1 MRHIPEVLFVCVHNA
16 GRSQMAAALLDHHAK
31 GSVRVRSAGS
41 DPAGQLNPAVV
52 AAMAEWGIDLSR
64 ELPKPLTD
72 EVVRAADAVITM
84 GCGDACPV
92 YPGKRYLDWELED
105 PAGKPVEQVR
115 AIRDELDR
123 RVRALLAELTPTV
136 GDIRIEPLVPED
148 WPEVAAIYAEGIATG
163 NATFETAPPTWE
175 RWDASHLPDHR
186 LVARVAAG
194 GSGGALGPGGA
205 LRPGEVVAW
214 AALAPVSDRCV
225 YAGVAE
231 DSIYVA
237 ERARGLGVG
246 RRLLTALVERA
257 EEAGIWTVQTG
268 IFPENTA
275 SVELHRRCGFRVV
288 GVRERLGQLHGRW
301 RDVLLL
307 ERRSTRY

>member
-1 MRHIPEVLFVCVHNA
+1 VRDIPEVLFVCVHNA

-41 DPAGQLNPAVV
+41 DPADRINPAVV

-123 RVRALLAELTPTV
+123 RVQALLAELAPTV

-175 RWDASHLPDHR
+175 RWDVSHLADHR

-194 GSGGALGPGGA
+194 GSGAAPGPGGA

-275 SVELHRRCGFRVV
+275 SVELHRHCGFRVV

-307 ERRSTRY
+307 ERRSRRY